1 MGGEAGPGQGPRQ
14 SQQGV
19 CSPEDTSLMPER
31 ARTGRGDPHTE
42 GSLPPQAAS
51 GQIARGG
58 WTEVPR
64 PVRRPHHQG
73 ASPGA

>member
-31 ARTGRGDPHTE
+31 AHTGRGDPHTE

-51 GQIARGG
+51 GEMEGWMGRGPQAS
-58 WTEVPR
+58 EEAPS
-64 PVRRPHHQG
+64 PG